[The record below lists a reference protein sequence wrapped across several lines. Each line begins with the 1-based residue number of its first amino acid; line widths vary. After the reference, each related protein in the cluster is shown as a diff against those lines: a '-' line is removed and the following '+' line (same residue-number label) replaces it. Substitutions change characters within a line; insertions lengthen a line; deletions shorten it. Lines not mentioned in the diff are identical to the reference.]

1 MKPKLAV
8 SGYRGIWG
16 ESLTEE
22 IARTYV
28 RAFALFVQK
37 RGGSKVII
45 GRDGRESGP
54 MIMEAVINEITSL
67 GLNVIDLGMMPT
79 PVVLFL
85 TRSEQ
90 ADGAIIIT
98 ASHNPIEYNGLKF
111 ATASGAF
118 TNEAEVAEI
127 TALYGLDVPKS
138 VYPGTRTRANN
149 LFAKYLTTIL
159 SSVDVEAIKACNFK
173 VAIDPI
179 NSVGCTTTPLLLAEL
194 GATTVA
200 INGEATGR
208 FTHEPEPIAKNL
220 TALQALVRENGAQIG
235 FAQDP
240 DGDRLVICDEH
251 GNLLSEEMTLP
262 LCLKSVLAK
271 TSGDIVI
278 NLSTSNVSEDIATSF
293 GGKTIRSK
301 VGEANVVQAIRENN
315 AIIGGE
321 GSSGPIWPAVNGTRD
336 SFVSMALILELMAQ
350 EHKSISELAQSLP
363 EYTMV
368 KEKIQYS
375 GDLSALYPQI
385 QVLFP
390 EATAN
395 TLDGLRLDF
404 TNRSWL
410 HIRPSNT
417 EPILRIFAEG
427 SNSEETHNLVSKT
440 LTFIQNTIV

>member
-22 IARTYV
+22 VARTYV
-28 RAFALFVQK
+28 RAFALFIQK
-37 RGGSKVII
+37 RGGSKIII

-54 MIMEAVINEITSL
+54 VIMEAVITEITSL

-118 TNEAEVAEI
+118 TNEAEVVEI

-149 LFAKYLTTIL
+149 LFGKYLATIL
-159 SSVDVEAIKACNFK
+159 SSVDVAAIKACNFK

-194 GATTVA
+194 GATVVA
-200 INGEATGR
+200 INSEATGR

-220 TALQALVRENGAQIG
+220 TALQALVRESGAQIG

-240 DGDRLVICDEH
+240 DGDRLVMCDEH

-271 TSGDIVI
+271 TPGDIVI

-315 AIIGGE
+315 AVIGGE

-336 SFVSMALILELMAQ
+336 SFVSMALILELMAK

-363 EYTMV
+363 LYTMV

-375 GDLSALYPQI
+375 GDLAVLYPQI
-385 QVLFP
+385 QTLFP

-404 TNRSWL
+404 ANRSWL

-427 SNSEETHNLVSKT
+427 PNSEETHNLVSKT